1 MASTF
6 KNSTV
11 RAVGTTATD
20 IGVAVPVGTEVT
32 VIGLSCANIT
42 ASQVLVSITVNDG
55 SNTTNIVKDVPIPSS
70 SSLIAIGGDQKVV
83 LMTGDKVVVTSNIA
97 SSVDVI
103 MSFLEIT

>member
-55 SNTTNIVKDVPIPSS
+55 SNTTNMVKDVPIPANA
-70 SSLIAIGGDQKVV
+70 SLLAVGGDQKVV